1 MPKRGKTNFSEEE
14 SLGKVYDHR
23 LMVRLIKY
31 LLPYKI
37 TVFTAFILLLL
48 SSILMLAPPI
58 LTKYAIDEYIIPGNA
73 EGLLNIALLY
83 VFINILGFLFQYFHY
98 YMMHMTGQR
107 VMYDLRKQIF
117 AHLQRMSVTFFNRNP
132 IGRLMTRLTGDVDA
146 LNEMFTSGVVTVFGD
161 LLLLSGIIAVLFY
174 YNVTLAL
181 TAISVVPLLFFAALL
196 FKVKARGGFRKVR
209 IYIARINSFMQEN
222 LTGMKI
228 VQLFN
233 RERKNFDQFD
243 DINRK
248 HRDAWVRT
256 VLYYALFFPSVE
268 ILSAVSL
275 ALILYVGGLKITSG
289 TLTWGAL
296 VMFIQFAQRFYR
308 PIQDL
313 SEKYNVF
320 QSAMASSE
328 RIFKLLDKEEEDQDP
343 TDAAELAE
351 IRGEIEF
358 RNVWFAYKDEEWVL
372 KDVSFRIKPGEKAAI
387 VGATGAGKTTVI
399 SLLSRFYD
407 IQKGQILIDGVDI
420 RKIKKDSLRKHIGV
434 VLQDVFLFSGT
445 VEENITLN
453 NPDIPEELLIS
464 SSKDVNAHHF
474 ISKLENGYREEVRER
489 GNNFSTGQKQLISFA
504 RALVYDPK
512 ILVLDEATSNID
524 TETEILIQTAL
535 SRLMYGRTSIIIAHR
550 LSTIKNVD
558 RIIVMHK
565 GRIRETGT
573 HRELLEAEGV
583 YYRLYQLQY
592 KEQETI
598 FNGSVNP

>member
-1 MPKRGKTNFSEEE
+1 MKGKKDYSEED

-31 LLPYKI
+31 LLPYKL
-37 TVFTAFILLLL
+37 TVFTAFILLLM

-58 LTKYAIDEYIIPGNA
+58 LTQYAIDNYIVPGNSDA
-73 EGLLNIALLY
+73 LLNIALLY
-83 VFINILGFLFQYFHY
+83 IAINILGFIFQYFHY

-107 VMYDLRKQIF
+107 VMFDLRKQIF
-117 AHLQRMSVTFFNRNP
+117 THLQKMSVTFFNKNP

-161 LLLLSGIIAVLFY
+161 LLLLTGIIAVLFY

-196 FKVKARGGFRKVR
+196 FKVKARGGFRAVR
-209 IYIARINSFMQEN
+209 IYIAKINSFLQEN
-222 LTGMKI
+222 ITGMKI

-233 RERKNFDQFD
+233 REDKNFEQFD
-243 DINRK
+243 EINKK
-248 HRDAWVRT
+248 HRNAWIRT
-256 VLYYALFFPSVE
+256 VMYYAFFFPSVE

-275 ALILYVGGLKITSG
+275 ALILYVGGLKITGG
-289 TLTWGAL
+289 TLTWGIL
-296 VMFIQFAQRFYR
+296 VAFIQYAQRFYR

-328 RIFKLLDKEEEDQDP
+328 RIFKLLDKEEEDRDP
-343 TDAAELAE
+343 ADAVELGE
-351 IRGEIEF
+351 ISGEIEF

-372 KDVSFRIKPGEKAAI
+372 KDVSFRIKPGEKTAI

-420 RKIKKDSLRKHIGV
+420 KKIRRENLRRNIGV

-453 NPDIPEELLIS
+453 NPEISRELLIS
-464 SSKDVNAHHF
+464 SAKDVNAHHF
-474 ISKLENGYREEVRER
+474 ITKLENGYDEEVRER

-524 TETEILIQTAL
+524 TETEILIQAAL

-565 GRIRETGT
+565 GSIREMGS
-573 HRELLEAEGV
+573 HRELLEQEGV

-592 KEQETI
+592 KEQEMA
-598 FNGSVNP
+598 FNGAVNP